1 MNNVKFDIVHSLSG
15 IKADDW
21 NSLNNGHTVT
31 SYEFLAALEETQN
44 VGEQSGWL
52 PSHLIAT
59 SNERL
64 VGAAPLYIKTHSYGE
79 YIFDWAWADAY
90 HRSGLD
96 YYPKLVS
103 AVPFTPTT
111 GPRLLAAEAEIKN
124 ALANATLSFAKD
136 NQLSSFHCL
145 YPEIGDLLVWKNA
158 GCLLRKSIQFHWTN
172 QNYENFTHYLSSM
185 KSAKRKKIKQERKR
199 LIDNDLSFKIISGDQ
214 ACEDEWEFFYDCY
227 QHTYA
232 IRGSSP
238 YLNFNFFLELKNKI
252 GKNTLL
258 IIASQ
263 SGERVASALNILS
276 NDTILGR
283 YWGAKAYIPG
293 LHFETCYY
301 QTIEYAIKHGYKK
314 FEGGAQG
321 EHKLSRG
328 LEGVET
334 NSAHWLAHPQFSDA
348 VGNFLDREGAAIGEY
363 HENLTT
369 RTPFKNL

>member
-111 GPRLLAAEAEIKN
+111 GPRLLAA
-124 ALANATLSFAKD
+124 
-136 NQLSSFHCL
+136 
-145 YPEIGDLLVWKNA
+145 
-158 GCLLRKSIQFHWTN
+158 
-172 QNYENFTHYLSSM
+172 
-185 KSAKRKKIKQERKR
+185 
-199 LIDNDLSFKIISGDQ
+199 
-214 ACEDEWEFFYDCY
+214 
-227 QHTYA
+227 
-232 IRGSSP
+232 
-238 YLNFNFFLELKNKI
+238 
-252 GKNTLL
+252 
-258 IIASQ
+258 
-263 SGERVASALNILS
+263 
-276 NDTILGR
+276 
-283 YWGAKAYIPG
+283 
-293 LHFETCYY
+293 
-301 QTIEYAIKHGYKK
+301 
-314 FEGGAQG
+314 
-321 EHKLSRG
+321 
-328 LEGVET
+328 
-334 NSAHWLAHPQFSDA
+334 
-348 VGNFLDREGAAIGEY
+348 
-363 HENLTT
+363 
-369 RTPFKNL
+369 